1 MKERFIQTFN
11 IRDLL
16 AGVIVALVSIPIS
29 MGYAQL
35 AGLPMIFGLYG
46 SLFPILVF
54 GLFTSSRN
62 YVFGVDAAPAALVGG
77 ILAKLAVENGSA
89 AAMEIVPM
97 ITLMTAFWLGIMV
110 LLRAGKIVRYISRP
124 VVGGFVTGI
133 CVEIILMQIPKL
145 YGGDTGTGELFHLL
159 RHIVTTAMSSFNLL
173 SLILAVCSIAV
184 IQLGRKK

>member
-1 MKERFIQTFN
+1 MKERLIQTFN

-77 ILAKLAVENGSA
+77 DRKS
-89 AAMEIVPM
+89 
-97 ITLMTAFWLGIMV
+97 
-110 LLRAGKIVRYISRP
+110 
-124 VVGGFVTGI
+124 VV
-133 CVEIILMQIPKL
+133 
-145 YGGDTGTGELFHLL
+145 
-159 RHIVTTAMSSFNLL
+159 
-173 SLILAVCSIAV
+173 
-184 IQLGRKK
+184 

>member
-1 MKERFIQTFN
+1 MKERFIQNFN

-29 MGYAQL
+29 MGYSQL
-35 AGLPMIFGLYG
+35 AGLPMIYGLYG

-54 GLFTSSRN
+54 GLFTSSKN

-77 ILAKLAVENGSA
+77 ILAKLAVENSSA

-97 ITLMTAFWLGIMV
+97 ITLMTACWLII
-110 LLRAGKIVRYISRP
+110 LYILRAGKIVRYISQP

-133 CVEIILMQIPKL
+133 
-145 YGGDTGTGELFHLL
+145 
-159 RHIVTTAMSSFNLL
+159 
-173 SLILAVCSIAV
+173 
-184 IQLGRKK
+184 